1 MPAIG
6 ISMQPIQFE
15 REIQRW
21 ANHNLPLIGK
31 KIHAAV
37 TETLYL
43 GITRKTP
50 VLTARAR
57 GNWIPTV
64 GAPSQ
69 EFGDHLNAGVSH
81 TGTPNTGIEKATGRA
96 IKQKLEALPLGQAV
110 AYISNNLD
118 YIAGLEDGTISK
130 KVAPNAM
137 VQGTI
142 INTLDGLKV
151 EVILK
156 DVR

>member
-6 ISMQPIQFE
+6 KQLPPIPFE
-15 REIQRW
+15 REIMRW

-37 TETLYL
+37 TEAMYL

-57 GNWIPTV
+57 GNWITSV

-69 EFGDHLNAGVSH
+69 EAGNHLNAGVSL
-81 TGTPNTGIEKATGRA
+81 TGSPNTGHEKATGRA
-96 IKQKLEALPLGQAV
+96 IMQKVEALP
-110 AYISNNLD
+110 
-118 YIAGLEDGTISK
+118 
-130 KVAPNAM
+130 
-137 VQGTI
+137 
-142 INTLDGLKV
+142 
-151 EVILK
+151 
-156 DVR
+156 